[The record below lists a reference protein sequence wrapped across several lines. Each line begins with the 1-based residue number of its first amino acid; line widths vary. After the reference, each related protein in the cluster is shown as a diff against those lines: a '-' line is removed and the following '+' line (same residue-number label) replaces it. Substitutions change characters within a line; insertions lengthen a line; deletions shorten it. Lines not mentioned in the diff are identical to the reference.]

1 MTKARSPR
9 QAAEG
14 LAASLQS
21 GGVQAR
27 RRQLA
32 NQLETDHDPVV
43 ELQLAQLDY
52 ICYDFD
58 LARRRAE
65 SAFGTLRRQGRRR
78 AAALAA
84 AAIGRIYFEG
94 LDNQAAAR
102 GWFARGAT
110 LLEGEGDCVERGWV
124 ELGLVGCSVTDVS
137 RLAEQAAAAV
147 DIARRHDD
155 MNLEAKALAD
165 LGLAQVSLGMVEDGT
180 ARLDEAMAIVSSGEV
195 SVFAASQVVCCTL
208 SACERC
214 GDLGRAEK
222 WMRVLEQASAAR
234 PDDDPPTLFSFCH
247 IAYGNLL
254 CEVGRWKDAEVA
266 LNLARSTAR
275 RGFGN
280 IRLGSAIGLAEL
292 RLRQGREKEAG
303 SLLAQCGDRWETM
316 PARARLHYSRGE
328 FDLAAAV
335 IKLAL
340 DQIGTE
346 RARGVPLLALLVDTE
361 LARGNLVAAE
371 GAAARARDLSDVPG
385 LPAVQAQGALAQAR
399 VLRAS
404 AAAEE
409 AAQILRLALTRLQ
422 GTEMPILRAAMH
434 RELAEAL
441 ALTDRAMAISEARAA
456 LAIHQRVGSPEAR
469 ADVDLLLRLGVEA
482 RYEPPPSHDPLAQ
495 LSRRER
501 DVLALLRQ
509 ELSNRLIGER
519 LFISP
524 RTAEHHVST
533 ILSKLGL
540 RSRIEILALE
550 LPLP

>member
-1 MTKARSPR
+1 LTKARSPR

-32 NQLETDHDPVV
+32 NQLETDPDPVV

-52 ICYDFD
+52 VCYDFD

-137 RLAEQAAAAV
+137 RLAEHAAAAV
-147 DIARRHDD
+147 DIARRYDD

-165 LGLAQVSLGMVEDGT
+165 LGLAQVSLGMVDQGT

-247 IAYGNLL
+247 VAYGNLL

-266 LNLARSTAR
+266 LSLARSTAR

-280 IRLGSAIGLAEL
+280 IRMGSAIGLAEL
-292 RLRQGREKEAG
+292 RLRQGREEEAA

-328 FDLAAAV
+328 FDLAAVV
-335 IKLAL
+335 IKQAL
-340 DQIGTE
+340 DQVGTD

-404 AAAEE
+404 ASAEQ
-409 AAQILRLALTRLQ
+409 AAQVLRLALTRLQ

-434 RELAEAL
+434 RELAETL

-456 LAIHQRVGSPEAR
+456 LAIHQRVGSPEAET
-469 ADVDLLLRLGVEA
+469 DVDLLLRLGVEA

-533 ILSKLGL
+533 ILSTLGL

>member
-1 MTKARSPR
+1 
-9 QAAEG
+9 
-14 LAASLQS
+14 
-21 GGVQAR
+21 
-27 RRQLA
+27 LA
-32 NQLETDHDPVV
+32 NQLETDPDPLV

-52 ICYDFD
+52 ICYEFD
-58 LARRRAE
+58 LARQRAE
-65 SAFGTLRRQGRRR
+65 AAFSALRRQGRRR

-102 GWFARGAT
+102 GWFARGMT

-137 RLAEQAAAAV
+137 RLAEQAAAAI
-147 DIARRHDD
+147 DLARRHDD
-155 MNLEAKALAD
+155 LNLEAKALAD
-165 LGLAQVSLGMVEDGT
+165 LGLAQVSLGLVEEGT

-222 WMRVLEQASAAR
+222 WMRVLERASTAR

-266 LNLARSTAR
+266 LSLARSTAR
-275 RGFGN
+275 RGFAN
-280 IRLGSAIGLAEL
+280 IRMGSAIGLAEL
-292 RLRQGREKEAG
+292 RLRQGRGEEAG

-316 PARARLHYSRGE
+316 PARARLHYARGE

-335 IKLAL
+335 IKQAL
-340 DQIGTE
+340 DQLGTD

-361 LARGNLVAAE
+361 LARGNLVAADD
-371 GAAARARDLSDVPG
+371 AAARAGELSDVPE
-385 LPAVQAQGALAQAR
+385 LPAVQARGALARAR
-399 VLRAS
+399 VLLARGS
-404 AAAEE
+404 AEEE
-409 AAQILRLALTRLQ
+409 AAQILRLALRRLQ
-422 GTEMPILRAAMH
+422 ETEMPMLRAAIH
-434 RELAEAL
+434 RELAEAV
-441 ALTDRAMAISEARAA
+441 AVSNQAMAINEARAA
-456 LAIHQRVGSPEAR
+456 LAIHHRVGSPEAE
-469 ADVDLLLRLGVEA
+469 ADVDLLRRLGVEVQ
-482 RYEPPPSHDPLAQ
+482 YIPPPRHDPLDQ

-501 DVLALLRQ
+501 DVLALLRE

-540 RSRIEILALE
+540 RSRIEVLALE
-550 LPLP
+550 LPFP

>member
-1 MTKARSPR
+1 MTRAQSPGDAG
-9 QAAEG
+9 QG
-14 LAASLQS
+14 LAASLRS

-32 NQLETDHDPVV
+32 NQLETDPDPVV

-52 ICYDFD
+52 ICYEFD
-58 LARRRAE
+58 LARQRAE
-65 SAFGTLRRQGRRR
+65 AAFGTLRRQGRRR

-110 LLEGEGDCVERGWV
+110 LLKGEGDCVERGWV

-147 DIARRHDD
+147 DLARRHDD
-155 MNLEAKALAD
+155 LNLEAKALAD
-165 LGLAQVSLGMVEDGT
+165 LGLAQVSLGMVEEGT
-180 ARLDEAMAIVSSGEV
+180 VRLDEAMAIVSSGEV

-222 WMRVLEQASAAR
+222 WMRVLERASAAR

-280 IRLGSAIGLAEL
+280 IRMGSAIGLAEL
-292 RLRQGREKEAG
+292 RLRQGRGEEAG

-328 FDLAAAV
+328 FDLAVAV
-335 IKLAL
+335 IKQAL
-340 DQIGTE
+340 DQVGSD

-361 LARGNLVAAE
+361 LARGNLVAAQ
-371 GAAARARDLSDVPG
+371 GAAARASELSDVPE
-385 LPAVQAQGALAQAR
+385 LPAVQAQGALARAR

-404 AAAEE
+404 ASAEE
-409 AAQILRLALTRLQ
+409 AAQILRLALRRLE
-422 GTEMPILRAAMH
+422 GTELPILLAAIH
-434 RELAEAL
+434 RELAEAV
-441 ALTDRAMAISEARAA
+441 AVSDQAMAISEARAA
-456 LAIHQRVGSPEAR
+456 LAIHQRVGSPEAE
-469 ADVDLLLRLGVEA
+469 ADVALLRRLGVEVQ
-482 RYEPPPSHDPLAQ
+482 YVPLPSHDPLAQ

-501 DVLALLRQ
+501 DVLALLRE